1 MRPSHAILALA
12 VLASG
17 CSFEVGAP
25 ASRLPSASALAAS
38 PSASAAAALSPSVA
52 PSSPLEPDWSALPSL
67 EPIVI
72 ATAPLTAGWPTLFAS
87 ATDAGIWVPNG
98 DEGDGPPA
106 VARLDPETMAL
117 VATIEVGG
125 QEGASPPDGWATAVS
140 VDGVWVALAHEQEVV
155 LIDPATNAVSRRL
168 EVDAVPYSLAE
179 DGDSLWIVDFER
191 SAVLRIDRVSG
202 EELLRVQGIRDPIE
216 IAVGEEGVWVT
227 EHRQGNLVRLDP
239 ETGEELARLG
249 VGGRPGVAI
258 GFGSV
263 WARSDDDRVVSRID
277 PVTNRVVETIAMPGN
292 PVDFA
297 VAGDALWVVTRP
309 QRGACERNSQ
319 LVRID
324 PASSMPDGIMD
335 LSCAFGIA
343 TDGRSLWAASG
354 EGDAASI
361 ARIDTAQR

>member
-1 MRPSHAILALA
+1 
-12 VLASG
+12 
-17 CSFEVGAP
+17 
-25 ASRLPSASALAAS
+25 
-38 PSASAAAALSPSVA
+38 
-52 PSSPLEPDWSALPSL
+52 
-67 EPIVI
+67 
-72 ATAPLTAGWPTLFAS
+72 
-87 ATDAGIWVPNG
+87 
-98 DEGDGPPA
+98 
-106 VARLDPETMAL
+106 
-117 VATIEVGG
+117 
-125 QEGASPPDGWATAVS
+125 
-140 VDGVWVALAHEQEVV
+140 V
-155 LIDPATNAVSRRL
+155 LIDPATNVVSRRL

-216 IAVGEEGVWVT
+216 IAVGEGGVWVT

-309 QRGACERNSQ
+309 QRGACERNSH

-324 PASSMPDGIMD
+324 PTSSMPDGIMA
-335 LSCAFGIA
+335 LPCAFGIA

-354 EGDAASI
+354 EGDAATI
-361 ARIDTAQR
+361 ARIDTAHR